1 MKVLK
6 AIGFG
11 LFIALVSAYLFIV
24 ISPKIFTGFY
34 PFGIRTAVVLTGSM
48 SPTIEIN
55 DFVIVKKPDE
65 INVGD
70 IVSYKEN
77 DGGME
82 VLHRVVKME
91 DGKITTK
98 GDANNIED
106 KPVEISQVTG
116 VYVGKIEYLGK
127 IISFIVQPVVFSII
141 IVLLLII
148 LFAPYKKLKVFQKG
162 EMKDEKKR

>member
-6 AIGFG
+6 TIGFG
-11 LFIALVSAYLFIV
+11 LFIALVSAYLLII

-55 DFVIVKKPDE
+55 DFVIVKKPSE
-65 INVGD
+65 IEVGD

-82 VLHRVVKME
+82 VLHRVVKIE
-91 DGKITTK
+91 DGEITTK

-162 EMKDEKKR
+162 KTKDGKKR